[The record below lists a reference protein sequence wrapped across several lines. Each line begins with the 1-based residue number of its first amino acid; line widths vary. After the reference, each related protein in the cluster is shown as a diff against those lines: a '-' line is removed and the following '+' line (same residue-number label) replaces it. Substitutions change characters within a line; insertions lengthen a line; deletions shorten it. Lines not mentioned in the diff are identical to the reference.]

1 VSEHIKKRHNKNLLL
16 YHLVCPAYRRKSVF
30 TSSVSLSLKESCL
43 AIQKEYEIYF
53 VEIGTDKDHVHF
65 LIQSVPMI
73 RPSRMVQIIK
83 SITARDV
90 FHHHPAIKKLLR
102 GGSLWTSGYY
112 INTVGHYGNEQAI
125 QNYVKKQGT
134 SIPYTQLH
142 RDQLTIFDGLL

>member
-1 VSEHIKKRHNKNLLL
+1 MSEHIKKRHNKNLLL

-83 SITARDV
+83 SITAREV
-90 FHHHPAIKKLLR
+90 FSQLPQLKIQMW
-102 GGSLWTSGYY
+102 GSNFWSAGYY
-112 INTVGHYGNEQAI
+112 ISTVGKNGNEKAI
-125 QNYVKKQGT
+125 ANYVKSQGKQNE
-134 SIPYTQLH
+134 YQQLH
-142 RDQLTIFDGLL
+142 RDQISLFD